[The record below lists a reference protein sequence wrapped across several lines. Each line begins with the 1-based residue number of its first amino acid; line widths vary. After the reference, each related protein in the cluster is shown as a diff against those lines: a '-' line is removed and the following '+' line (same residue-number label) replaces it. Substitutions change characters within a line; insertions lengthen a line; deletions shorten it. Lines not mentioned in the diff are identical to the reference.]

1 MSPCWL
7 TQGHASKAPL
17 TNQSAHGLLRLLAA
31 NIMETITFSCSSH
44 ESDKWDKEQR
54 SESKMA
60 AMKCRL
66 CLCSRSPE
74 KGVNWHRIF
83 FFFFFLS
90 FLNILEGWTQTQLH
104 ISSSLIARC
113 GSQTGK
119 SSWAQTC
126 FCFFGRLHEV
136 TSYLTALFVSSLAL
150 LVLLFTIP
158 ADYVFLSRNV
168 WNKKPP

>member
-31 NIMETITFSCSSH
+31 NIMEIITFSCSSH

-83 FFFFFLS
+83 FFFFFFEL
-90 FLNILEGWTQTQLH
+90 FKHL
-104 ISSSLIARC
+104 
-113 GSQTGK
+113 
-119 SSWAQTC
+119 
-126 FCFFGRLHEV
+126 GRLNPNTITHQFIFDSTLWV
-136 TSYLTALFVSSLAL
+136 SNRQKFLSSNLFLFFWTVAWSYL
-150 LVLLFTIP
+150 IP
-158 ADYVFLSRNV
+158 HCSFRLQLGPAGPPFYNPSRLRFSV
-168 WNKKPP
+168 QKCVK